1 MQNGKLLAQSPLPLD
16 AADASGR
23 IQQVGRLPL
32 DTLTPGTYD
41 LRVVVTDGKSP
52 QLRSVLVRI
61 AG

>member
-1 MQNGKLLAQSPLPLD
+1 MQNGKLLARSPLPLE

-41 LRVVVTDGKSP
+41 LRVVVTDGAA
-52 QLRSVLVRI
+52 RNCGRCW
-61 AG
+61 